1 MSDLDF
7 NQQEI
12 NKARADTP
20 GCSSIVHFNNAG
32 ASLMPSTVSDAV
44 IDYLKH
50 ESHFGGYETAEKFA
64 GQIEDTYK
72 NLGRYLHCDSSEIA
86 LTDNATK
93 AWQSAFLSVP
103 FESGDTILTTSTE
116 YASNYIPFLQLK
128 KKFSINIR
136 TIPND
141 CYGQVDLAALE
152 DLMDDKVKL
161 ISITH
166 VPTNGGLVNPVEE
179 IGAIAKA
186 SGAWYLLD
194 ACQSVGQM
202 PIDVKEIGCD
212 FLSATSRK
220 FLRGPRGVGFLY
232 ASADSTSRLEPMIL
246 DLHGGQ
252 WESKFSYTFR
262 DDARKY
268 ENWELNLA
276 GVVGLGKAVAYLMEV
291 GIERI
296 WHRIRYLSDYLRA
309 QLSSIEQ
316 IQVQDLGEVKC
327 GIVSFSSPVDAAYMK
342 SRLQQIGINVS
353 VLHQEHTLLD
363 MQERNLGSMIRASV
377 HYFNT
382 IDEIDH
388 LVDQIALIMSEIDE

>member
-7 NQQEI
+7 NQQEL
-12 NKARADTP
+12 NKTRADTP
-20 GCSSIVHFNNAG
+20 GCSGIVHFNNAG

-44 IDYLKH
+44 IDYLKQ
-50 ESHFGGYETAEKFA
+50 ESQYGGYETAEKFA
-64 GQIEDTYK
+64 AQIQDTYK
-72 NLGRYLHCDSSEIA
+72 RLGRYLNCDSSEIA
-86 LTDNATK
+86 LTDNATT
-93 AWQSAFLSVP
+93 AWQRAFLSVP

-128 KKFSINIR
+128 KKLSVDIR

-141 CYGQVDLAALE
+141 RYGQVDLAAME

-161 ISITH
+161 ISVTH

-186 SGAWYLLD
+186 RGTWYLLD

-202 PIDVKEIGCD
+202 PIDVKAIGCD

-232 ASADSTSRLEPMIL
+232 ASAKSTSHLEPMIL
-246 DLHGGQ
+246 DLHGAQ
-252 WESKFSYTFR
+252 WESRFSYTFR
-262 DDARKY
+262 NDARKY

-276 GVVGLGKAVAYLMEV
+276 GVIGLGKAVAYLMDI
-291 GIERI
+291 GIEKI

-309 QLSSIEQ
+309 RLSSIEK
-316 IQVQDLGEVKC
+316 IQVQDLGVVKC
-327 GIVSFSSPVDAAYMK
+327 GIVSFSGSFDAAYLK

-353 VLHQEHTLLD
+353 VLHREHTLFD
-363 MQERNLGSMIRASV
+363 MQERNLGPMIRASV

-388 LVDQIALIMSEIDE
+388 LVDQIALIMSE